1 MKTTNLGDSTMT
13 NGIKQVLTLP
23 FPPST
28 NRYWRF
34 PRGLG
39 YPLVSR
45 EAREYKIEAARLAI
59 KQGIKP
65 IDGDVQVR
73 IYAFRPSKRGDLD
86 NMLKVVLDSLKGIA
100 WHDDKQIVF
109 MVAARFEDKG
119 NPRLEIEVSEAK

>member
-1 MKTTNLGDSTMT
+1 MITNW
-13 NGIKQVLTLP
+13 IKQVLTLP

-45 EAREYKIEAARLAI
+45 EARQYKIEAARLAI

-65 IDGDVQVR
+65 TDGNLKVR
-73 IYAFRPSKRGDLD
+73 IDVFRPAKRGDLD

-100 WHDDKQIVF
+100 WRDDSQIVF
-109 MVAARFEDKG
+109 LTAERFEDKE